1 MSSYITK
8 WLAPVGLA
16 FLLVACKPADIN
28 GASTNGEQHLTGN
41 TMGTYY
47 SIKIVGLKAARVEA
61 IQSSIE
67 LRLDKVNQQMSTYL
81 ADSELSQFNQLT
93 SAEGFSVSADTAKVV
108 TAALQLGRQTE
119 QTLDVTVGPLV
130 NLWGFGPDERPVQVP
145 SAQQLSQA
153 QAQTGLGHLR
163 VEYALDGQ
171 YLYKA
176 IPELYVDLSSIAKG
190 FGVDVISEYLS
201 EQGLTNHLVEIGG
214 ELRLSGHNRHNKP
227 WTVAVEKPHNS
238 DSRSD
243 ELVQQVLVAGNN
255 SVATSGDYRNYY
267 EVDGQRL
274 SHTIDPQT
282 GQPITHN
289 LASVTVIDPSCMIAD
304 GLATALTVM
313 GPEKALAF
321 AEQHELAVYLLTKTD
336 DGFRVDMTSAFKKYL
351 RG

>member
-16 FLLVACKPADIN
+16 FLLVGCKPSNIN
-28 GASTNGEQHLTGN
+28 APLNGGEQHLTGN

-47 SIKIVGLKAARVEA
+47 SIKIVGLEAARVEA
-61 IQSSIE
+61 IQENIDQ
-67 LRLDKVNQQMSTYL
+67 RLATVNQQMSTYL
-81 ADSELSQFNQLT
+81 TDSELSQFNQST
-93 SAEGFSVSADTAKVV
+93 DSGPFAVSADTAKVV

-145 SAQQLSQA
+145 SDKQLSYA
-153 QAQTGLGHLR
+153 QMHTGLEHLR
-163 VEYALDGQ
+163 VEYDVDGQ

-190 FGVDVISEYLS
+190 FGVDVVSEYLS

-214 ELRLSGHNRHNKP
+214 ELRLSGHNGHNKL

-238 DSRSD
+238 DNRSD

-274 SHTIDPQT
+274 SHTIDPKT

-289 LASVTVIDPSCMIAD
+289 LASVTVIHPSCMIAD

-313 GPEKALAF
+313 GPEQALAF
-321 AEQHELAVYLLTKTD
+321 AKQHELAVYLLTKTD
-336 DGFRVDMTSAFKKYL
+336 DGFKVDMTHAFKKYI